1 MISSPV
7 SCHRD
12 EMNFQQNR
20 NVCLMDAVGFRSTGH
35 KARLE
40 IFAFQRL
47 NVAQPV
53 DFQPD

>member
-12 EMNFQQNR
+12 EMSFQQNR

-35 KARLE
+35 KASLE